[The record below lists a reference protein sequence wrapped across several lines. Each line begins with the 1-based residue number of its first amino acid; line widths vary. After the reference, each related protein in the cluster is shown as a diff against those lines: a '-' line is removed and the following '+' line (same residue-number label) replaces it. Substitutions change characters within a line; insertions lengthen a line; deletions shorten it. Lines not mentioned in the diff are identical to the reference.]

1 MSRLP
6 QRSGSPI
13 KRFFVGVLGN
23 QRTQSVTIPL
33 FAILLSL
40 IATVLV
46 FLLLGKNPFAAFVS
60 LLQGGGLLPKAAYA
74 AKKSMFTDFMSML
87 GGLTPMVF
95 AALAVAVALKTGLF
109 NIGIS
114 GQMLVP
120 SFLASIIVGYSQ
132 LPAALAIPL
141 VLIIGIVG
149 GAAVGAFIGWLKHR
163 FNINEVVSSIMLNYI
178 FSYVISF
185 LINSYFI
192 DPISRQSRAISA
204 ASRLTLT
211 NVELFGLKVDL
222 PMGFL
227 LVIPVAFLVRFLMD
241 RTRLGY
247 ELKVVGLNKKAAAYA
262 GIKVGKN
269 VVLAMAISGALAG
282 LAGVTYYL
290 GYFNSIQPKVLTQV
304 GFDSIAVCLLG
315 NSNPIGIL
323 FSSLLVTV
331 ISEGRIYMNS
341 VMNVPKEIAQVITG
355 LILLFSACGVYIR
368 YRVSI
373 AKDELSEQKL
383 RAASKPANEGG
394 EKS

>member
-222 PMGFL
+222 PLGFL